1 MRKLFIIG
9 IGFLSTLLIVA
20 TVYSGEK
27 LAYKLYLKSG
37 TVIECDIFW
46 EDRGDFI
53 LIQKSHGTIG
63 YWKSEVDLIRTFGQ
77 SSATEIAK
85 RYEERLK
92 HRELIS
98 RPRIV
103 TPEQERNMRER
114 ERERPKIDR
123 PARLTR
129 RDLEEMFKFAPTAA
143 ELRMR
148 GVQGDTREEKIAR
161 YLRAQ
166 AIREHEASLER
177 EREEKIE
184 ELERNPEYYFYEKN
198 QQRAERGKR
207 VEHNTGA
214 VGTRD
219 GTFYAPTGDGGF
231 INTRTGEIIN

>member
-98 RPRIV
+98 SPTIV
-103 TPEQERNMRER
+103 TPEEERKM
-114 ERERPKIDR
+114 K
-123 PARLTR
+123 R
-129 RDLEEMFKFAPTAA
+129 RK
-143 ELRMR
+143 
-148 GVQGDTREEKIAR
+148 
-161 YLRAQ
+161 
-166 AIREHEASLER
+166 LER
-177 EREEKIE
+177 ERKIAS
-184 ELERNPEYYFYEKN
+184 EL
-198 QQRAERGKR
+198 KR
-207 VEHNTGA
+207 LELHQSK
-214 VGTRD
+214 
-219 GTFYAPTGDGGF
+219 
-231 INTRTGEIIN
+231 